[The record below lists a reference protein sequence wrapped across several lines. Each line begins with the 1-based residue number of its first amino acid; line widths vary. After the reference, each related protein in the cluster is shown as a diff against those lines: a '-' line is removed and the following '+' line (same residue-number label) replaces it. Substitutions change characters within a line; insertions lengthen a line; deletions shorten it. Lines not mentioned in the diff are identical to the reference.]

1 MVETDLNHL
10 SVVKESL
17 NGNRAVDEQT
27 FASMAILNERL
38 QKLKER
44 GHPFSDISFSLDV
57 KKLKNQKK
65 TVAVC

>member
-1 MVETDLNHL
+1 MVEMDLNHL

-38 QKLKER
+38 QRLKER
-44 GHPFSDISFSLDV
+44 GHLFSGITFSPDV
-57 KKLKNQKK
+57 KKLANQKK

>member
-1 MVETDLNHL
+1 MNHL

>member
-1 MVETDLNHL
+1 VETDLNHL

-27 FASMAILNERL
+27 SASMAILNERL
-38 QKLKER
+38 QRLKER
-44 GHPFSDISFSLDV
+44 GHPFSDITFSRNV
-57 KKLKNQKK
+57 KKLKKPKK

>member
-1 MVETDLNHL
+1 MVEMDLNHL

-38 QKLKER
+38 QRLKER
-44 GHPFSDISFSLDV
+44 SHPFSDITFSRDV
-57 KKLKNQKK
+57 KKLANQKK

>member
-10 SVVKESL
+10 SVIKESL

-27 FASMAILNERL
+27 SASMAILNERL
-38 QKLKER
+38 QRLKER
-44 GHPFSDISFSLDV
+44 GYPFSDITFSLDV
-57 KKLKNQKK
+57 KKLANQKK